1 MSEES
6 ESAKTEQATE
16 ARIQKARES
25 GDIPRSKELSTC
37 TLLLAA
43 GAGFTFFGNQMGSAL
58 QTLLK
63 SGLRFDRD
71 YAFDTELPLIKL
83 GVQTSD
89 LLFAFA
95 PLALLLVVIALLSP
109 IMIGGWSSSAEA
121 ILPNFNRLNPL
132 KGLLNLVSKRSL
144 VELIKAIIKTILVGT
159 VGYLV
164 IHNAFQN
171 LLSFSHISLLSGISQ
186 TNAVLL
192 KGFFLTSAALVFIAA
207 IDVPYQLLTYNQK
220 LRMTK
225 QEVLQESKE
234 TNGNPEIKGRIRRQQ
249 REMARRRMMSAI
261 PQADVV
267 ITNPT
272 HYAVA
277 IQYSQE
283 TMRAPKI
290 IAKGADE
297 VALKIREVALKHQV
311 LILESPKLARA
322 LYAHTDLGDEI
333 PQALYLAVAEILAY
347 VFNINSFNPRNG
359 AYPSQPTELDIPNAL
374 DPQFVSSAQSSAS

>member
-6 ESAKTEQATE
+6 ESDKTEQASD
-16 ARIQKARES
+16 ARIEKARES

-43 GAGFTFFGNQMGSAL
+43 GTGFTFFGNQMGTAL
-58 QTLLK
+58 QKLLT
-63 SGLRFDRD
+63 SSLTFGRE
-71 YAFDTELPLIKL
+71 YAFETELPLIRL
-83 GVQTSD
+83 AVQVSD

-95 PLALLLVVIALLSP
+95 PLALLLIVMALLSP
-109 IMIGGWSSSAEA
+109 IMIGGWSLSAEA
-121 ILPNFNRLNPL
+121 IMPNFNRLNPL
-132 KGLLNLVSKRSL
+132 KGLLNIVSKRSL
-144 VELIKAIIKTILVGT
+144 VELVKAILKTILVGM

-164 IHNAFQN
+164 IYNAFQN
-171 LLSFSHISLLSGISQ
+171 LLSFSHISVLSGISQ
-186 TNAVLL
+186 TNTVLL
-192 KGFFLTSAALVFIAA
+192 KGFFLTSAALAFIAA

-225 QEVLQESKE
+225 QEVRQESKE

-249 REMARRRMMSAI
+249 REMSRRRMMSAI

-277 IQYSQE
+277 IQYSQD
-283 TMRAPKI
+283 TMRAPQI

-297 VALKIREVALKHQV
+297 VALKIREVAMKHQV

-333 PQALYLAVAEILAY
+333 PHALYLAVAEILAY

-359 AYPSQPTELDIPNAL
+359 PYPRQPTDLDIPNEL
-374 DPQFVSSAQSSAS
+374 DPQFAKSALRTTQ